1 MIINIKEI
9 PAIYI
14 CPDHNE
20 KYNKKKLHMDQLL
33 TKLKFKNIIHFKSS
47 TEKYPFCLNNA
58 TIEIFSKYKPPFLL
72 LEDDIEVTR
81 DIPDNF
87 DIPNNTDAFYLG
99 LSSGGGHKINNYD
112 DGNCLYEYIDDNLFK
127 IKNMLGGHA
136 ILYINSNYINYL
148 RNELITKPTYYN
160 DVVMSQIQDKFNIY
174 CNQES
179 YFYQGFEYPNN
190 LNPNENATKIILNN
204 KPVIFVTAFININ
217 NSSLEDVIKNYFYYF
232 EKLAETGIQIAL
244 FLDKLYI
251 DYGETITKKYNN
263 ITIIRYL
270 TKEELHIN
278 KLKISNVLP
287 KIRNTKKD
295 TEDYL
300 KLMNNKIYF
309 VDEVSKL
316 YNNHNWF
323 SWIDFR
329 IYHILPV
336 NNKLNKISSTF
347 NFSYNT
353 YFPGALINKKY
364 LVDTINWRFLGGFFV
379 VNKNKIKD
387 LVKENKKILE
397 ELFIL
402 TWEVNIWGIIEYN
415 NLFNFGWYLGD
426 HNINILF

>member
-20 KYNKKKLHMDQLL
+20 KYNKRKLHIDQLL

-47 TEKYPFCLNNA
+47 TEKYPYCLNNA

-87 DIPNNTDAFYLG
+87 EIPDNTDAFYLG

-179 YFYQGFEYPNN
+179 YFYQGFEYSEN

-217 NSSLEDVIKNYFYYF
+217 NSSLEDVTKNYFYYF

-244 FLDKLYI
+244 FLDKLYV

-287 KIRNTKKD
+287 KIRNTQKD

-300 KLMNNKIYF
+300 KLMNNYC
-309 VDEVSKL
+309 
-316 YNNHNWF
+316 
-323 SWIDFR
+323 
-329 IYHILPV
+329 
-336 NNKLNKISSTF
+336 
-347 NFSYNT
+347 
-353 YFPGALINKKY
+353 
-364 LVDTINWRFLGGFFV
+364 
-379 VNKNKIKD
+379 
-387 LVKENKKILE
+387 
-397 ELFIL
+397 
-402 TWEVNIWGIIEYN
+402 
-415 NLFNFGWYLGD
+415 
-426 HNINILF
+426 